1 MSKINPPDR
10 KYSPDHEWIMLNG
23 LNSAFLGITDYAQE
37 MLTNIVYVELPEI
50 GRKVKAGDS
59 IATVESV
66 KSVSD
71 VYSPVGGEVVDV
83 NRKLETAPDLINNDA
98 FGEGWIVQLKIANM
112 QELDT
117 LMKADEYGMSII
129 GDKN

>member
-117 LMKADEYGMSII
+117 LMGADEYGMSII